1 MSLRT
6 RLLVAAS
13 CLLVSAAAGVL
24 TGLLLGR
31 DLPNVRA
38 LEHYRPPGITVVL
51 AADGTV
57 LDRFGEQR
65 RVAIPYRQVPGGF
78 RDAVIATEDPRFFSH
93 VGVDVFGLMRAAWRT
108 ATTRRWGV
116 EGGST
121 ITMQLARNL
130 FLSPRKTLAR
140 KLQEMVLAVRIEK
153 VYTKE
158 EILGFYVNQVY
169 MGHGRYGI
177 QAASSFYF
185 DRPAGELS
193 LAQCA
198 LLAGILQRPEYLSPV
213 RHPERAL
220 KRREYVLRRMS
231 VEGILSS
238 EEAKAAGAEEL
249 VLASSS
255 SRPEPPL
262 APYFVEEVRRDILSD
277 FGEERLYREGLRV
290 RTTLD
295 PALQAAANAAVH
307 RGLLDLSRRL
317 REIPDGDDPG
327 EEEDRPPALPLAEG
341 DELRARVAS
350 VSGGEARVLVS
361 ERELPLGEDA
371 VAWTRKPLAEVLREG
386 RRYSFLVL
394 EADEE
399 GFPVSLELLPEPRV
413 EGALVALDPATG
425 AVRALVG
432 GFDFARSEFDRAM
445 QARRQA
451 GSAFKPFIYAAAFES
466 GATPADLLL
475 DVPTVWFDPGTELP
489 YQPENF
495 ERDYLGWVTMRYAL
509 EESRNIPTVRLLN
522 DLAYRP
528 VIEMARRLGI
538 RAPLHPYP
546 AMGLGAFEMT
556 LLEMT
561 SAYSVF
567 PNQGVRVEPHLIE
580 EVRDRE
586 GRILL
591 ALEPDR
597 DAEQVLSPAT
607 AFQMTS
613 VLEGVVEHGTGRG
626 AKRLGR
632 PLGGKTGTTDDYSDA
647 WFVGFTPD
655 LTVGVWVGR
664 DRKEPIG
671 KRETGARAALPIW
684 IAFLE
689 AALAGEPPRP
699 FPRPGSVRL
708 VPVDGLTGL
717 PAGLDTGCP
726 AERVRLEVF
735 ARGREP
741 SGTCGPRA
749 HLRASLPY
757 MLQRYPISDRLAIR
771 MAPEELA
778 RLAVEG
784 RPSPHPSPDRR
795 SLLFWQGENMRSVP
809 LELVPD
815 RWDLYRLA
823 LGKARRERDAVAA
836 LRAVAEEEARL
847 AREED
852 PELPEGRDA
861 LPAGVRRGWRDEWPA
876 EVVSVR
882 RP

>member
-1 MSLRT
+1 MRPRT
-6 RLLVAAS
+6 RLLLAAS
-13 CLLVSAAAGVL
+13 CLLVSAAAGVI
-24 TGLLLGR
+24 TGLVLGR

-51 AADGTV
+51 AADGTT
-57 LDRFGEQR
+57 LDHFGEQR
-65 RVAIPYRQVPGGF
+65 RVTIPYRQVPTGF

-93 VGVDVFGLMRAAWRT
+93 VGVDVFGLLRAAWRT

-169 MGHGRYGI
+169 MGHGRYGV
-177 QAASSFYF
+177 QAAARFYF
-185 DRPAGELS
+185 DRSAGDLS
-193 LAQCA
+193 LAQSA

-213 RHPERAL
+213 RHPDRAL
-220 KRREYVLRRMS
+220 KRRQHVLRRMV
-231 VEGILSS
+231 VEGVLGPA
-238 EEAKAAGAEEL
+238 EAETAAAEEL
-249 VLASSS
+249 VLASTSS
-255 SRPEPPL
+255 SPTPPL
-262 APYFVEEVRRDILSD
+262 APYFVEEVRRDILAS
-277 FGEERLYREGLRV
+277 FGEEKLYREGLRV

-295 PALQAAANAAVH
+295 PALQEAANRAVH
-307 RGLLDLSRRL
+307 RGLLELARRL
-317 REIPDGDDPG
+317 REIPAG
-327 EEEDRPPALPLAEG
+327 EAPEEGERPAPRGPLAEG
-341 DELRARVAS
+341 DELRARVLRVERA
-350 VSGGEARVLVS
+350 EAVVG
-361 ERELPLGEDA
+361 LGEHEITLGAEA
-371 VAWTRKPLAEVLREG
+371 VEWTGKGLGEVLSEG
-386 RRYSFLVL
+386 LLYPFRIL
-394 EADEE
+394 ETDEE
-399 GFPVSLELLPEPRV
+399 GLPLALELLPDPRV
-413 EGALVALDPATG
+413 QAALVALDPATG
-425 AVRALVG
+425 AIRALVG
-432 GFDFARSEFDRAM
+432 GFDFSRSEFDRAM

-451 GSAFKPFIYAAAFES
+451 GSAFKPFIYAAAFEAGS
-466 GATPADLLL
+466 TPADLLL
-475 DVPTVWFDPGTELP
+475 DVPTVWFDPGAEHP

-495 ERDYLGWVTMRYAL
+495 ERDYHGRVTLRYAL
-509 EESRNIPTVRLLN
+509 EESRNIPTVTLLN
-522 DLAYRP
+522 DMAYQP

-591 ALEPDR
+591 ADEPDR
-597 DAEQVLSPAT
+597 DAQQVLSPAT
-607 AFQMTS
+607 AYQMTS
-613 VLEGVVEHGTGRG
+613 VLEGVVAHGTGKAAR
-626 AKRLGR
+626 RLGR

-664 DRKEPIG
+664 DKKEAIG

-684 IAFLE
+684 IHFLE
-689 AALAGEPPRP
+689 AALADEPPRP

-708 VPVDGLTGL
+708 VPVDSLTGL
-717 PAGLDTGCP
+717 PAGLGTGCP
-726 AERVRLEVF
+726 AERVVLEVF
-735 ARGREP
+735 VRGHEP

-757 MLQRYPISDRLAIR
+757 MLQRFPISESLALQI
-771 MAPEELA
+771 APGELA
-778 RLAVEG
+778 ALAVEG
-784 RPSPHPSPDRR
+784 HPSPHPSPDRR
-795 SLLFWQGENMRSVP
+795 HLLFWEGESMRSVP
-809 LELVPD
+809 LELVPE
-815 RWDLYRLA
+815 RWDRYRLA
-823 LGKARRERDAVAA
+823 LGAARRERDAVAA
-836 LRAVAEEEARL
+836 LRAQAEEELRL

-852 PELPEGRDA
+852 PEIPEGRDA

-876 EVVSVR
+876 RVVPVR